1 MAGVNNICAALL
13 ELAAFIV
20 VVKVVGFGWALSL
33 AFAGFARRRSDPAL
47 QAALIIITRN
57 PRNKP

>member
-1 MAGVNNICAALL
+1 L

-33 AFAGFARRRSDPAL
+33 AFAGFARPRSDPAL